1 MGINFAYARK
11 KFSEAQQ
18 KLRKEYKAAGM
29 TDEQI
34 LEEILPTNAIRSV

>member
-18 KLRKEYKAAGM
+18 KLRKGVQSCG
-29 TDEQI
+29 DD
-34 LEEILPTNAIRSV
+34 R